1 MIRATFFIL
10 LVLFVSTNVFAH
22 GDHARLTDVDFI
34 GKATFDVS
42 TIVDNKE
49 LVEGELLDESWKKV
63 RENDKQIVK
72 KTDNF
77 VIVSFYNRERKRTLF
92 VLLTEYIEYLSA
104 NFSGKFKGV

>member
-1 MIRATFFIL
+1 MRAAFFIL
-10 LVLFVSTNVFAH
+10 LIFLLSTNAFAH
-22 GDHARLTDVDFI
+22 GDHPLLTDKDFI

-49 LVEGELLDESWKKV
+49 PVEGELLDESWKKI

-72 KTDNF
+72 KTDKF

-92 VLLTEYIEYLSA
+92 VLLTEYIEYLGA
-104 NFSGKFKGV
+104 NFSGKFEGV

>member
-1 MIRATFFIL
+1 MTRITFFIL
-10 LVLFVSTNVFAH
+10 LVLLINTNVFAH
-22 GDHARLTDVDFI
+22 GDHARLTDEDFI

-49 LVEGELLDESWKKV
+49 PVEGELLDETWKKI

-72 KTDNF
+72 KTDKF

-92 VLLTEYIEYLSA
+92 VLLTEYIEYRGA
-104 NFSGKFKGV
+104 NFCGKFEGA

>member
-1 MIRATFFIL
+1 L
-10 LVLFVSTNVFAH
+10 LALLISTNVFAH
-22 GDHARLTDVDFI
+22 GDHALLTDKDFI

-49 LVEGELLDESWKKV
+49 SVEGELLDESWKKI
-63 RENDKQIVK
+63 RESDKQIVK
-72 KTDNF
+72 KTDKF

-92 VLLTEYIEYLSA
+92 VLLTEYIEYLGA

>member
-1 MIRATFFIL
+1 MMRAAFFTF
-10 LVLFVSTNVFAH
+10 LVLLVSTNVFAH
-22 GDHARLTDVDFI
+22 GDHAQLTDEDFI

-49 LVEGELLDESWKKV
+49 PIEGELLDESWKKV
-63 RENDKQIVK
+63 RKNDKQIVK
-72 KTDNF
+72 KTDKF

-104 NFSGKFKGV
+104 NFSGKFEGV